1 MDPRPKRIFLHV
13 GAPKTGTSQVQDLL
27 FLNRHEL
34 VEQGVLHPAEV
45 FDDQFIAA
53 LDLLGKKWGGLEQRA
68 PGAWSRLVAQVNEF
82 SGHTVVVSHEVFA
95 GATAEQAGRA
105 LGELD
110 GEVHVV
116 CSARD
121 LRRQVPAEWQEGVK
135 HRRAISYAAFC
146 ADLTSD
152 RPRTEF
158 ARWFWTVQDVPA
170 VLARWG
176 AQLPPERVHL
186 VTVPPSGAP
195 PDLLVD
201 RFLGLFG
208 IDRAWLPHGSGRSNA
223 SMGAAETTVVR
234 RLNERLPPAELD
246 GEIYRP
252 YVRELLVHR
261 RLAGR
266 RDSVRL
272 TLPSDL
278 DDWVM
283 QRSQQWTRELGA
295 AGYDVVGDLAELAPG
310 PPSGAWYDPDAAPA
324 EDQLGAALDIAETLL
339 REIAAL
345 EERHRAELEEH
356 RAALEE
362 ALRPP
367 PSRWM
372 RAKQRFVGFA
382 ETNPVAGAVL
392 TAYRWLLRRP
402 PPA

>member
-1 MDPRPKRIFLHV
+1 MNARAKRIFLHV

-34 VEQGVLHPAEV
+34 SKWGVLHPAAE
-45 FDDQFIAA
+45 FDDQFMAA
-53 LDLLGKKWGGLEQRA
+53 LDLLGKEWGGLEQRA
-68 PGAWSRLVAQVNEF
+68 PGAWSRLVEQVNEF
-82 SGHTVVVSHEVFA
+82 AGHTVVVSHEVFA
-95 GATAEQAGRA
+95 GANAEQAARA

-135 HRRAISYAAFC
+135 HRRTITYADFC

-152 RPRTEF
+152 NPGTEI

-170 VLARWG
+170 VLGRWG

-195 PDLLVD
+195 HDLLVD
-201 RFLGLFG
+201 RFLELFG
-208 IDRAWLPHGSGRSNA
+208 IDPAWLPHGSGRSNT

-234 RLNERLPPAELD
+234 RLNQRLPPAQLD

-266 RDSVRL
+266 PGSIRL

-283 QRSQQWTRELGA
+283 RRSRQWTRELGA
-295 AGYDVVGDLAELAPG
+295 AGYHVVGDLAELAPG

-324 EDQLGAALDIAETLL
+324 EDQLDVALDVSETLL

-345 EERHRAELEEH
+345 EDRHRAELQQA
-356 RAALEE
+356 RQ
-362 ALRPP
+362 PP
-367 PSRWM
+367 PGPWM
-372 RAKQRFVGFA
+372 RTKQRLVRLAG
-382 ETNPVAGAVL
+382 TNEVAGGLLA
-392 TAYRWLLRRP
+392 AYRWLVRRS

>member
-1 MDPRPKRIFLHV
+1 MSPRTKRIFLHV

-27 FLNRHEL
+27 FLNRPEL
-34 VEQGVLHPAEV
+34 DEQGVLYPAEQ

-53 LDLLGKKWGGLEQRA
+53 LDLLGREWGGLERRA
-68 PGAWSRLVAQVNEF
+68 PGAWPRLVEQVNAFE
-82 SGHTVVVSHEVFA
+82 GHTVVISHEVLA
-95 GATAEQAGRA
+95 GATAEQAA
-105 LGELD
+105 LALRGLD

-116 CSARD
+116 LSARD

-135 HRRAISYAAFC
+135 HRRALTYAEFC

-152 RPRTEF
+152 LPRTEL
-158 ARWFWTVQDVPA
+158 ARWFWTVQDPPA

-176 AQLPPERVHL
+176 AQLPADRVHV

-195 PDLLVD
+195 HDLLIE

-208 IDRAWLPHGSGRSNA
+208 IDRAWLPHDSGRSNA
-223 SMGAAETTVVR
+223 SMGATETTVIR
-234 RLNERLPPAELD
+234 RLNQRLPAAELD

-261 RLAGR
+261 TLAGR
-266 RDSVRL
+266 SGSARL

-283 QRSQQWTRELGA
+283 QRSRQWTRELGA
-295 AGYDVVGDLAELAPG
+295 AGYDVVGDLSELTPG
-310 PPSGAWYDPDAAPA
+310 PPSEAWYDPDAAPA
-324 EDQLGAALDIAETLL
+324 EEQLDVALDIAGTLL

-345 EERHRAELEEH
+345 EERHRAELEE
-356 RAALEE
+356 

-372 RAKQRFVGFA
+372 RTKQRFVGFA
-382 ETNPVAGAVL
+382 EANAVAGGVL